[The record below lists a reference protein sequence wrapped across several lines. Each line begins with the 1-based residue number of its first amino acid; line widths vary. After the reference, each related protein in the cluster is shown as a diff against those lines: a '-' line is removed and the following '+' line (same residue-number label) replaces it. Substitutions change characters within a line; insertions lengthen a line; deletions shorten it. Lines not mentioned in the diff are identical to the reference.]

1 MANVPNIPVQ
11 TNKFIQYTLTLLD
24 KYCRFSTIYY
34 KIKNI
39 LINYAFRDITKN
51 INIGELSAE
60 ELESIKAE
68 LENNNNDKD
77 SIIIVPICQGCY
89 RNIYQIGKN
98 INLEE
103 QEYVIL

>member
-1 MANVPNIPVQ
+1 MKVIII
-11 TNKFIQYTLTLLD
+11 TKIKFLKNQE
-24 KYCRFSTIYY
+24 

-51 INIGELSAE
+51 INISELSAE